1 MIEFEFQ
8 TESDLFLEIFC
19 KKGCFQL
26 IEIASTFGLIV
37 ERNFSSMKSNERKR
51 FGQFVAVPPIS
62 ANIKKCN
69 QTKPQLAK
77 KEKEGMRK
85 IEEYLKVIENRK
97 KGGLN
102 QSEKC
107 NWKKHPTWLVQI
119 IFKMNIFRPQY
130 FDIEKPTEEN
140 YKLFAFFLIHEME
153 PLRVRE
159 GLIHFA

>member
-1 MIEFEFQ
+1 
-8 TESDLFLEIFC
+8 
-19 KKGCFQL
+19 
-26 IEIASTFGLIV
+26 
-37 ERNFSSMKSNERKR
+37 MKSNERKR

-107 NWKKHPTWLVQI
+107 N
-119 IFKMNIFRPQY
+119 
-130 FDIEKPTEEN
+130 
-140 YKLFAFFLIHEME
+140 
-153 PLRVRE
+153 
-159 GLIHFA
+159 

>member
-1 MIEFEFQ
+1 MQ
-8 TESDLFLEIFC
+8 
-19 KKGCFQL
+19 
-26 IEIASTFGLIV
+26 
-37 ERNFSSMKSNERKR
+37 
-51 FGQFVAVPPIS
+51 P
-62 ANIKKCN
+62 N

-130 FDIEKPTEEN
+130 FYIEKPTEEN